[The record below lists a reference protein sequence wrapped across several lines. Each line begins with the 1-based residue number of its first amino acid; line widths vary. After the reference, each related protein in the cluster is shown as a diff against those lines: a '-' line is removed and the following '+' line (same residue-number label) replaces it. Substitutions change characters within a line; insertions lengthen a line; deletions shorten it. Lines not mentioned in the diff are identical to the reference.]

1 MRPRDLVPLLLLA
14 AAVVLV
20 GVSWARTWREIVP
33 WCGLSF
39 GEERGRVVVTDVHPD
54 GPAAGQ
60 DVRQGDVV
68 VSISGKP
75 VRRAWVARDLV
86 ARVRPG
92 APLGLTLVRDGAPHH
107 VRLRTLAVVRWYPE
121 RILDGVVALLFL
133 AAAAAVLARPRRRG
147 SFVVHA
153 MFCLAGALLLG
164 VSWSSRGDGIDW
176 VLFWADRAAR
186 LAFPALWI
194 HLVLLLGGRPRTRRW
209 LPVAWAPPVAFLLA
223 EIHLVGLGGALR
235 AREPVSVIDLL
246 QSRLEIGWI
255 ACGFLAGLA
264 ILATRAFRRGGDPT
278 EKVRYRWILAGT
290 TLGLLPWLTVAAV
303 PAIVAGRE
311 LPWSFLAVPALGL
324 VPLTFTGAV
333 LEYRLMDLAF
343 FLRRGLELS
352 AALGFSLLLFLG
364 LLSVARWVVPFFVR
378 PSGLLPVVFAV
389 LGTAALA
396 PAIRAGTRD
405 LVRRLYYRRRYSFRR
420 ALARL
425 GRDLSAEQELP
436 RIARVLEHRVREALD
451 AGVVRLLLR
460 GEGER
465 LVDPETGRPVR
476 ARLGGDLLE
485 QLAAGRSVTLAMI
498 PGAPRL
504 VPGLHREGVQ
514 VLVPLRI
521 EGRLIAVLA
530 VGPRKAGNLLDSDD
544 LELLRTVA
552 SHAASAVAGA
562 LHLQELRSQVDLV
575 RRLSARA
582 EALIESSPM
591 GMAVIDR
598 EGRIRHWNAA
608 LEQLL
613 GVPRDQVLGRDW
625 REVFPLGLLGA
636 IGELLAGGDRGRAYR
651 VRVPTP
657 GRGERR
663 INLVVSPLQGPPGD
677 DGILLVLDDVTEQ
690 VLLEDRLIQQ
700 DRLASVGLLA
710 AGVAHEVNTP
720 LTGISSYAQ
729 ILLEE
734 TREDD
739 PRRPLLEKIVRQ
751 ADRASRIARGL
762 LTLSRP
768 AGARAPG
775 RGPVDLVE
783 LAEET
788 ASLLAVHVRRA
799 GASLEVVGEG
809 RGLVVVGDRSRLQ
822 QVVMN
827 LLLNALDAVGEGGH
841 VRVVVAAGE
850 SGRVQLVVEDDGPG
864 IPEAIRDRVFD
875 PFFTTKKAGEG
886 TGLGLSISYSIVS
899 EHGGEIVVENGK
911 ERGTRMRV
919 LLPAAEG
926 MVAGRRARTG

>member
-1 MRPRDLVPLLLLA
+1 MRPRDILPLLLLA
-14 AAVVLV
+14 VVTVLV

-33 WCGLSF
+33 WSGFSV
-39 GEERGRVVVTDVHPD
+39 GDRAGRVVVTAVHPD
-54 GPAAGQ
+54 GPASGAGI
-60 DVRQGDVV
+60 REGDAV
-68 VSISGKP
+68 VSISGRP
-75 VRRAWVARDLV
+75 VSRAWVARDLV

-92 APLGLTLVRDGAPHH
+92 AALGLTLVREGKPRR
-107 VRLRTLAVVRWYPE
+107 VLLRTVALVRWHPE
-121 RILDGVVALLFL
+121 RVLNGIVALLFL

-147 SFVVHA
+147 SLVVHA
-153 MFCLAGALLLG
+153 LFCLAGALLLG

-176 VLFWADRAAR
+176 ILFWADRVAR

-194 HLVLLLGGRPRTRRW
+194 HLVLLLGGRPASRRW

-235 AREPVSVIDLL
+235 ARDPVSVIDLL

-255 ACGFLAGLA
+255 CSGFLAGLG
-264 ILATRAFRRGGDPT
+264 ILAFRAFRRGGSPT

-290 TLGLLPWLTVAAV
+290 TLGFLPWLVMAAV
-303 PAIVAGRE
+303 PAMVAGRE

-324 VPLTFTGAV
+324 VPVTFTGAV

-343 FLRRGLELS
+343 FLRRALELV

-364 LLSVARWVVPFFVR
+364 LLSVARWAVPHFVR

-451 AGVVRLLLR
+451 AGTVRLLLR

-465 LVDPETGRPVR
+465 LLDPESARPVR

-485 QLAAGRSVTLAMI
+485 HLQAGRSVTLAMV

-530 VGPRKAGNLLDSDD
+530 VGPRKAGSLLDSDD

-562 LHLQELRSQVDLV
+562 LHLQELRSQVELV

-598 EGRIRHWNAA
+598 EGKIRHWNAA
-608 LEQLL
+608 LERLL
-613 GVPRDQVLGRDW
+613 GTVRADVLGRDW

-651 VRVPTP
+651 VRVAA
-657 GRGERR
+657 GERGERR
-663 INLVVSPLQGPPGD
+663 VNLVVSPLQGPPGD

-690 VLLEDRLIQQ
+690 VMLEERLIQQ

-734 TREDD
+734 TRADD

-751 ADRASRIARGL
+751 AERASRIARGL

-768 AGARAPG
+768 AGGRARG

-788 ASLLAVHVRRA
+788 AGLLAVHVRRA
-799 GASLEVVGEG
+799 GATLEVVGEG
-809 RGLVVVGDRSRLQ
+809 RGLVVAGDRSRLQ

-827 LLLNALDAVGEGGH
+827 LLLNALDAVDRGGH
-841 VRVVVAAGE
+841 VRVVVAGE
-850 SGRVQLVVEDDGPG
+850 GRRRVELVVEDDGPG
-864 IPEAIRDRVFD
+864 IPEEIRDRVFD
-875 PFFTTKKAGEG
+875 PFFTTKKPGEG
-886 TGLGLSISYSIVS
+886 TGLGLSISYSIVA
-899 EHGGEIVVENGK
+899 EHGGEILA
-911 ERGTRMRV
+911 ERRPGGGTRMRV
-919 LLPAAEG
+919 LLPAAEAALSG
-926 MVAGRRARTG
+926 GARTG